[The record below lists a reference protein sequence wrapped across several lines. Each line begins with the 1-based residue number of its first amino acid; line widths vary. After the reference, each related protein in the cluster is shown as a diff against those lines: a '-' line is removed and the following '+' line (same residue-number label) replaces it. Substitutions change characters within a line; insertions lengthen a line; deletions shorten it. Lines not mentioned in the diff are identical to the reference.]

1 MSDMIPKERPVQE
14 FDSDGRIVIDGSL
27 LEGGGQILR
36 NAAALSCILGIPIRV
51 VKIRAGRS
59 KPGLRPQHMTGLN
72 LVARLCGGNLQHCQ
86 VGSCE
91 ITLDPGPIQAGQ
103 FVADTG
109 TAGSICLLMQVAVP
123 CIVFACS
130 DCSLT
135 LKGGTNCDMAPQID
149 YTTMIFK
156 PIAEKFGMHFDI
168 NIKRRGYYPKG
179 GGEVVVTSQPC
190 SGLDALPEDLTTRGE
205 VVRVYSR
212 SFVAGNLP
220 PHLANKVSTT
230 IAKTVKQNFPTA
242 ELQQDSLR
250 EPDGAAIGSGL
261 GTMIVAETSTGC
273 LFGGSALGKPRTP
286 AEDTGKAAVGDLL
299 DGTSTGGAVDQ
310 YLQDQLILLMTLAKG
325 QSRILCGPL
334 TLHTQTAIHI
344 ARLLTK
350 AEFSL
355 EPVKSDEGKETC
367 MLVCEGIGHVN
378 PHLNS
383 AAESS

>member
-1 MSDMIPKERPVQE
+1 MTEMIPKERPTQE
-14 FDSDGRIVIDGSL
+14 FDSDGRLIIDGSL

-51 VKIRAGRS
+51 IKIRAGRS
-59 KPGLRPQHMTGLN
+59 KPGLRPQHMTGLD

-91 ITLDPGPIQAGQ
+91 ITLDPGSIGSGH

-123 CIVFACS
+123 CLLYAS
-130 DCSLT
+130 AACSLT

-149 YTTMIFK
+149 YTTMVFK
-156 PIAEKFGMHFDI
+156 PMAEKFGMKFDVDI
-168 NIKRRGYYPKG
+168 RRRGYYPKG
-179 GGEVVVTSQPC
+179 GGEVVVTSHPSSC
-190 SGLDALPEDLTTRGE
+190 LVAVPDALTERGE

-220 PHLANKVSTT
+220 PHLANKVSAT
-230 IAKTVKQNFPTA
+230 IAKAVKQNFSKA

-250 EPDGAAIGSGL
+250 EPDGQAIGSGL

-273 LFGGSALGKPRTP
+273 TFGGSALGKPRTP
-286 AEDTGKAAVGDLL
+286 AEDTGKAAVTELL
-299 DGTSTGGAVDQ
+299 DATSSGGAVDQ
-310 YLQDQLILLMTLAKG
+310 YLQDQLIVLMALAKG
-325 QSRILCGPL
+325 QSRMLCGPL

-350 AEFSL
+350 AKFSL
-355 EPVKSDEGKETC
+355 ESVESEDGKRTC
-367 MLVCEGIGHVN
+367 MLVCEGIGHQN
-378 PHLNS
+378 PHMPV
-383 AAESS
+383 ESS